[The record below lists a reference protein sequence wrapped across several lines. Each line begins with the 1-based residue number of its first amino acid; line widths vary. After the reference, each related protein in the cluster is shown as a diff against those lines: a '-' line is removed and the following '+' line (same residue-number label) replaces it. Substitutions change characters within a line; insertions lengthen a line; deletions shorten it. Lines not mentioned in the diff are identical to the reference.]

1 MNENFSKII
10 VISDTHMHLLK
21 KAEEAVR
28 GCYFPDQIYAS
39 QVFDNDENLV
49 KKFLDLKPQLNNEK
63 PNLIIHAGD
72 VGYQNIIDLLESI
85 APIKVVNGNCDFQ
98 SFRTIEGTSEDFIYF
113 EFEGIK
119 IALAHDPFTLDNCIS
134 GDFLHEAVI
143 PKGEIPDLRIHG
155 HTHESYIKQNDDGSV
170 SLCPGSA
177 TMGRYGTPN
186 SVAAVYV
193 KDAKLIAAD
202 LINVK

>member
-10 VISDTHMHLLK
+10 VISDTHMHLLE

-28 GCYFPDQIYAS
+28 GCYFPDQIYES
-39 QVFDNDENLV
+39 QIFVDDENLV

-63 PNLIIHAGD
+63 PDLIIHAGD
-72 VGYQNIIDLLESI
+72 VGYQNIVDILESI
-85 APIKVVNGNCDFQ
+85 APLKVVNGNCDFQ
-98 SFRTIEGTSEDFIYF
+98 TFRTIEGMSEDFVYF

-143 PKGEIPDLRIHG
+143 PEGEKPDLRIHG
-155 HTHESYIKQNDDGSV
+155 HTHESYINHRDDGTV
-170 SLCPGSA
+170 TICPGSA

-186 SVAAVYV
+186 SIAAVYIFES
-193 KDAKLIAAD
+193 KIIAAD
-202 LINVK
+202 LIKV